1 MSSLPQLY
9 STGSEACDHEKA
21 RLLLTKDKQSLAPKL
36 FKFIVRNLP
45 AAWLYASSSTIR
57 DHVKGATDAEA
68 AQKILTDALAKDEIV
83 HKYKWVSKYQNQQ
96 EDEFS
101 FQPMEPDLVPAMLRE
116 DADAF
121 FTSPQYQEL
130 LPAHQTKLRQNM
142 EGCIKAPPL
151 KHDLTAVDKLPSQR
165 LAKGLQTGIQVDED
179 LWQIIADLCTTQD
192 GIHILPPIVALCIHR
207 PELVISSPACKLTY
221 DNFVKSAANKYKPDI
236 HAWLKSNPLIVD
248 WKEVVQGDELLRGV
262 ISTSIKHEVQSWIGA
277 VAVNL
282 MKSEMNLTRH
292 SYESGTPSGTM
303 THAELITQLKKH
315 HGLRAVLNYHDLCV
329 AEQDDEKEREARKR
343 AAQQTQKEKAEQAA
357 MLKKIKK

>member
-1 MSSLPQLY
+1 MVVAALDTDPRSF
-9 STGSEACDHEKA
+9 DHA
-21 RLLLTKDKQSLAPKL
+21 VTLTHLEILKD
-36 FKFIVRNLP
+36 
-45 AAWLYASSSTIR
+45 
-57 DHVKGATDAEA
+57 ATDAEA

-262 ISTSIKHEVQSWIGA
+262 IATCVKHEVQSWIAA
-277 VAVNL
+277 VAINL
-282 MKSEMNLTRH
+282 MKSEMNITRH

-303 THAELITQLKKH
+303 SHEALITQLKKH
-315 HGLRAVLNYHDLCV
+315 HRLRAVLNYFDLCA
-329 AEQDDEKEREARKR
+329 AEKEDEKEREARKR
-343 AAQQTQKEKAEQAA
+343 AAKQTRDAQKDKEVR
-357 MLKKIKK
+357 